1 MPSSVSTRSRD
12 AVSRTIA
19 EQLAPLLRVHE
30 QLRRRPWPTPDLPR
44 ARRRLAAGR
53 PAFDPA
59 TALRAAGDLASAFRD
74 TAQAFDSCGIAST
87 NSVAAL
93 RPSKT
98 EVTRLVT
105 SWANSD
111 ARSAAG
117 SGRLA
122 RQIAGLVGNAVLHR
136 VAEDVRDAIPLAGWA
151 HPACPCC
158 GSAPDIATING
169 DARTLLCSRCD
180 TPWRAP
186 APGCLS
192 CGANGS
198 PAIARIASTYLGYEL
213 AICHACGRYIKERR
227 GSLRFQPLVERAL
240 AAGLDD
246 AAQTRGLRL

>member
-1 MPSSVSTRSRD
+1 MPSSVSIRSRD

-19 EQLAPLLRVHE
+19 DQLAPLLRVHE
-30 QLRRRPWPTPDLPR
+30 QLRHRAWPTPDLPR

-53 PAFDPA
+53 PAFDPT

-74 TAQAFDSCGIAST
+74 AAQAFDSCGIAST
-87 NSVAAL
+87 TSVAAL

-111 ARSAAG
+111 TRPAAA

-136 VAEDVRDAIPLAGWA
+136 VAADVRDAIPLSGWA
-151 HPACPCC
+151 QPTCPCC
-158 GSAPDIATING
+158 GSPPDIATING
-169 DARTLLCSRCD
+169 DARTLHCSRCD
-180 TPWRAP
+180 TPWRSP
-186 APGCLS
+186 APGCLG
-192 CGANGS
+192 CGADGS
-198 PAIARIASTYLGYEL
+198 PAIARVASAYLGYEL
-213 AICHACGRYIKERR
+213 AICHSCGRYIKERR
-227 GSLRFQPLVERAL
+227 GSLRFHPLVERAL

-246 AAQTRGLRL
+246 AAQKRGLRL